1 MIFLFKISRPGLE
14 PTQLPGQWVSRDVAM
29 GIEWPGCEV
38 DFTISSAKVKNEWSC
53 TSTTPPFPQYAF
65 MAWAVTAVYIMP
77 QKKKIQNT
85 VS

>member
-38 DFTISSAKVKNEWSC
+38 DFTISSAKVKMSG
-53 TSTTPPFPQYAF
+53 
-65 MAWAVTAVYIMP
+65 AVV
-77 QKKKIQNT
+77 T
-85 VS
+85 VDVIVK